1 MVTHARQTRNSTCGN
16 VDRWI
21 DFSVYLG
28 CWLCQFIKYKI
39 KKEKCNLLYE
49 TWRGF
54 NSIPILTCVLSKLV
68 MKFIL
73 KLYIYM
79 VLLVVFFKNKYLE
92 VQSFWKLLITLL
104 HGGLFFLCPLGLHV
118 CSLWLFAMIF
128 PTSCFDICNLFI
140 SYCVT
145 SRSPLQLNELFSG
158 L

>member
-1 MVTHARQTRNSTCGN
+1 M
-16 VDRWI
+16 DRF
-21 DFSVYLG
+21 FSLPG
-28 CWLCQFIKYKI
+28 MLALSIHEIRI
-39 KKEKCNLLYE
+39 KKGKVQYE

-54 NSIPILTCVLSKLV
+54 NSIPIFTCVLSNLV

-79 VLLVVFFKNKYLE
+79 VLLVVFLKNKYLE